1 MATKTSAGANE
12 PIEVLFALHD
22 GFNLT
27 DFAGPL
33 EVLASALHDK
43 NDESMDSPPSTR
55 TTISYYV
62 MDTALI
68 THLQIPKPSSARSLD
83 PNPRSYPSKESSSA
97 PKLITRKPTSALA
110 TSMCWLLSEATQ
122 MVS

>member
-27 DFAGPL
+27 NFAGPL

-43 NDESMDSPPSTR
+43 NDESMDC
-55 TTISYYV
+55 
-62 MDTALI
+62 L
-68 THLQIPKPSSARSLD
+68 LQRV
-83 PNPRSYPSKESSSA
+83 
-97 PKLITRKPTSALA
+97 
-110 TSMCWLLSEATQ
+110 LLLVI
-122 MVS
+122 M